1 MIVLYFA
8 GSKGNL
14 LQIRID
20 RIMRK
25 TASLFVASIISIGAM
40 AQSITP
46 DVISSAGDHYDNG
59 SYQLSWT
66 LGEVAV
72 QTYDNGSNMLT
83 EGFHQPEI
91 LITSIEEENLTDID
105 LNIYPNPTTQFINI
119 ELRNNESN
127 MTAVVLD
134 MSGKTIFTKS
144 IEAFQVESGFDLSNL
159 AAGGYLLQIT
169 EKDGKFRSTHQIQK
183 TK

>member
-1 MIVLYFA
+1 M
-8 GSKGNL
+8 K
-14 LQIRID
+14 
-20 RIMRK
+20 K
-25 TASLFVASIISIGAM
+25 TVTLFVAGLFSVGVM

-46 DVISSAGDHYDNG
+46 EVISSAGDHYDNG
-59 SYQLSWT
+59 THQLSWT

-72 QTYDNGSNMLT
+72 QTYDNGSNILT

-91 LITSIEEENLTDID
+91 LITSVEEENLTDIS
-105 LNIYPNPTTQFINI
+105 LNIFPNPTTQFVNI

-127 MTAVVLD
+127 LSAVVLD
-134 MSGKTIFTKS
+134 MTGKTIMTKN
-144 IEAFQVESGFDLSNL
+144 IEAFQMETGFDLSGL